1 MMDVFGSSFNPPI
14 YVSLLAA
21 ALPAIFWMVYIYR
34 KDKIE
39 KEPLPLL
46 LKLIFGGVL
55 ATGVAFVLEMISQ
68 VIEAPLY
75 DIFAN
80 NLAIALF
87 ISAMMI
93 GIIEE
98 LSKYFF
104 LKKFSWNNA
113 NFNYTFDGLVFAVFV
128 SLGFALAENILY
140 VFSYGLS
147 VAVSRAILTI
157 PAHMTFGVFMGADY
171 GTAKIYDAMG
181 ETGISKRHRTKGILI
196 AILLHGIYDF
206 LALSSYSPIYTI
218 LFFGFVVVLD
228 IIVFLLIRNKSNN
241 DRNIREIIDREFYQE
256 INLDGDEG
264 ENSVK

>member
-1 MMDVFGSSFNPPI
+1 MDVFDSSFNPTI
-14 YVSLLAA
+14 YISLLAA
-21 ALPAIFWMVYIYR
+21 VVPAVFWMVYIYR

-55 ATGVAFVLEMISQ
+55 ATVVAFILEMISQ
-68 VIEAPLY
+68 FFEASLY
-75 DIFAN
+75 EILTN
-80 NLAIALF
+80 QLVIALF

-104 LKKFSWNNA
+104 LKKFSWNNP
-113 NFNYTFDGLVFAVFV
+113 NFDYTFDGLVFAVFV

-140 VFSYGLS
+140 VFNYGLS
-147 VAVSRAILTI
+147 GAISRALLTI
-157 PAHMTFGVFMGADY
+157 PAHMSFGVFMGADY

-181 ETGISKRHRTKGILI
+181 EREISRRHRTKGVLI

-206 LALSSYSPIYTI
+206 LALSSYSPMYTV
-218 LFFGFVVVLD
+218 LFFVFVIILD
-228 IIVFLLIRNKSNN
+228 ILVFLLIKNKSNN

-256 INLDGDEG
+256 INLNGDEE